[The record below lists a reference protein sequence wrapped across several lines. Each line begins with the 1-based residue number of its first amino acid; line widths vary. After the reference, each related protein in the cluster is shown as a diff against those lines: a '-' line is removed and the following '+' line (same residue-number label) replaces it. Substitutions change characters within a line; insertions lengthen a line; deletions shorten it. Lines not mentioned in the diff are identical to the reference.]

1 MSRGTGIVLG
11 VGLVWAGLWGMGS
24 WLFFRGADAAAGAA
38 ERLAQPITGPREGG
52 EVRLDAVVSGN
63 PEVTA
68 PYSRKACAAAQTQL
82 ARVTSYRDTN
92 GKVQRQSAHVATRR
106 TPAAVTLVSAKER
119 LSLPLQFWKP
129 PASKSGDVSAAL
141 DDIPAALGVS
151 DDELARAT
159 SGARGDFVQY
169 TVDEWLLLDGQRLFV
184 LGTLDPK
191 RTLLPAPGLDEV
203 MLFRGSQAEAV
214 EDQRQSSFGLR
225 IAGFVFVALA
235 VVPPLV
241 AGVLVLRRK
250 RGRPST
256 GSG

>member
-1 MSRGTGIVLG
+1 MSRGVGILLA
-11 VGLVWAGLWGMGS
+11 VGLVWAALWGLGS
-24 WLFFRGADAAAGAA
+24 WLFFKGADAADGAA
-38 ERLAQPITGPREGG
+38 DRLAQPVTGPKEGG

-63 PEVTA
+63 PPVIA
-68 PYSRKACAAAQTQL
+68 PFSQQACAAAQTHL

-92 GKVQRQSAHVATRR
+92 NKVQRQSAHVATRL

-119 LSLPLQFWKP
+119 LTLPLQFWKP
-129 PASKSGDVSAAL
+129 PASKSGDVTAAL
-141 DDIPAALGVS
+141 RDVPAALGVS

-184 LGTLDPK
+184 LGNLD
-191 RTLLPAPGLDEV
+191 RQLNLSPAAGLDQV

-225 IAGFVFVALA
+225 IAGFVFVGLA

-241 AGVLVLRRK
+241 AVGLVLRRK